1 MFTKDDFLSA
11 LRNSVRAY
19 PTINALYEAGD
30 PRVIQP
36 IAAMAMQLAMYS
48 AQLETAQTELYEKT
62 RSATI
67 LADAAMRGIVRKG
80 RSARAKIKAVNSGA
94 TSYTIESG
102 RNLVD
107 SSGRMW
113 RIETAATVPG
123 NGGSAT
129 FEATQREVR
138 TIEHT
143 VSGSVPFY
151 AIEIPQPEEDSYL
164 CQIAVSDANGSF
176 EYRDRYI
183 NSDAGER
190 IFHVEADDRQRVYV
204 RFGYEDVVGIQPDDG
219 HEITLEVSYTNGA
232 ITAEYGSPFSF
243 EYTRTVNESSID
255 LSMESLLSAGED
267 PVSMTVLRDLA
278 KYPSVYREDAVF
290 LGEFGFLVRRNFP
303 SLQFLSVWNECM
315 EEQARGASVDNINA
329 LFVACLSATSEEET
343 LEEKGDSTVQP
354 KEIEEDDLTETQKE
368 IERCILRADDSYRVR
383 FFTPV
388 ISKIKMEINATVST
402 SYVVS
407 DVREKIEEAILN
419 EYGKESAASRRGQQ
433 QPLYRQVYELLKS
446 AVPAL
451 SDGNADL
458 TVTIDDGKT
467 VGVRPEMWRFVDD
480 TSLTVNVTTTN
491 IIQHTWGG

>member
-80 RSARAKIKAVNSGA
+80 RAARAKIKAVNSGA

-123 NGGSAT
+123 NGGLAT

-243 EYTRTVNESSID
+243 EYTRTVNESSIE

-329 LFVACLSATSEEET
+329 LYVACLTANGEEET

>member
-80 RSARAKIKAVNSGA
+80 RAARAKIKAVNSGA

-243 EYTRTVNESSID
+243 EYTRTVNESSIE

-267 PVSMTVLRDLA
+267 PVPMTVLRDLA

-329 LFVACLSATSEEET
+329 LFVACLSATGEEET

>member
-80 RSARAKIKAVNSGA
+80 RAARAKIKAVNSGA

-243 EYTRTVNESSID
+243 EYTRTVNESSIE

-329 LFVACLSATSEEET
+329 LFVACLSATGEEET

-354 KEIEEDDLTETQKE
+354 KEIEEEDLTETQKE